1 MWFNERYTLSRGRS
15 AVPCIFCRMRKCTRW
30 RITFLCL
37 IGNIY
42 GLPFLKAE
50 LPCSPVR
57 CLLRAGLADL
67 LLQALAHI
75 THALVL
81 VRIRLTQGAHVGGH
95 LAYLLA
101 VDAAHRQGGL
111 FGVDGNVNARGQ
123 GELDRVREAQG
134 KDDGAFPF
142 ELGAI

>member
-67 LLQALAHI
+67 LLQALAHVA
-75 THALVL
+75 HALVL

-95 LAYLLA
+95 LAYLLP
-101 VDAAHRQGGL
+101 VDAAYRQVGL
-111 FGVDGNVNARGQ
+111 LGIDRYVNACGQ
-123 GELDRVREAQG
+123 RELNRMGEA
-134 KDDGAFPF
+134 
-142 ELGAI
+142 